1 MLLKK
6 KKQIMQ
12 KLIIFIIIGMET
24 VKLVIIMSLIFL
36 TEGEII

>member
-1 MLLKK
+1 MLLK

>member
-1 MLLKK
+1 MLL